1 MDEDLDD
8 LLDEITVSEKVI
20 EAPTVKGHVLI
31 PRPKVDAS
39 QGQKCQPIFVGG
51 SMTSRGL
58 ATRVSPKCCDR
69 LMCLACDFKV
79 VTFDEFTWAPQ
90 TDYLFLRN
98 NVPEFSR
105 LKSNLKSSPGSR
117 AYACQCRW
125 LNARKYME
133 INPHGTGAGTDAGPP
148 KWICM
153 KH

>member
-8 LLDEITVSEKVI
+8 LLDEITVSEKVN
-20 EAPTVKGHVLI
+20 ETVKGHQQVI
-31 PRPKVDAS
+31 KPKVDTAAK
-39 QGQKCQPIFVGG
+39 GQKCQPIFVGG
-51 SMTSRGL
+51 SMTSRGHG
-58 ATRVSPKCCDR
+58 TRVNPKCCDR
-69 LMCLACDFKV
+69 LLCLACDFKV
-79 VTFDEFTWAPQ
+79 VTFDEFTWLPR

-98 NVPEFSR
+98 NVPEFAR

-125 LNARKYME
+125 LNARKYTE

-148 KWICM
+148 KWICT